1 MSRRRLP
8 RRTLTK
14 GAAAL
19 AVLAALFVA
28 APNAFGQADTAQ
40 RERETGARTT
50 IGAPNATAC
59 MAALA
64 AGDSSDEAMAF
75 CNRAVESENLPR
87 ATRLAIRI
95 NRGAM
100 HLRRREGT
108 EALADFDAVIATDRR
123 NAEAYLNRGMAL
135 IMINQ
140 PGQAVASITQAL
152 SLGVQNPHIAYFN
165 RGAAREQLG
174 DLRGAYEDYTTAL
187 EIRPDWGPANQELAR
202 FVRGR
207 RDTLAQTLSQ
217 SGTP

>member
-8 RRTLTK
+8 RRSLTLS
-14 GAAAL
+14 ASAVAVFAL
-19 AVLAALFVA
+19 LFVA
-28 APNAFGQADTAQ
+28 APNASAQADSAQ

-59 MAALA
+59 MQAVST
-64 AGDSSDEAMAF
+64 GDSSDEAMAA
-75 CNRAVESENLPR
+75 CTRAVESENLPR

-108 EALADFDAVIATDRR
+108 EALADFDAVIAVDRR
-123 NAEAYLNRGMAL
+123 NAEAHLNRGMAL
-135 IMINQ
+135 IMTNQ
-140 PGQAVASITQAL
+140 PGLAVAAITQAL

-174 DLRGAYEDYTTAL
+174 DLRGAYEDYNTAL

-207 RDTLAQTLSQ
+207 RDTLAQTLNN
-217 SGTP
+217 SGAQ